1 MNFINM
7 VSSSLA
13 RIPMTILRNRPR
25 SSLVTAA
32 LLVTSFSMS
41 LALTSCG
48 GSEEVL
54 LGRRSEVLAALGTNV
69 ILPSY
74 RTLQTRAGALDTAIA
89 TFVASG
95 LPADRDA
102 ARVAYLALME
112 SVAEVEMMTVG
123 PLGAATQTPGGQ
135 DLFDE
140 MYSWVV
146 VPLSLC
152 GIDRFLAGSTYQDA
166 TVLGAEPLNI
176 RGLGAIDYLLFVDTT
191 ANACGANAE
200 INTNG
205 TWATLSADAD
215 ALAVRRAEMAKV
227 LSAQVKERA
236 DALVAAWD
244 PAFLLEFTDPTRD
257 GALYDSAQ
265 EGLNAVADALF
276 VLDQVTKDL
285 RLVTPAG
292 IRNCATDTCPEALE
306 SQYAGDNK
314 ERILAN
320 LVAYRLIIT
329 GGDGLGFD
337 DLLVDVGAGT
347 FATDMLAHIDAAIAA
362 VGEVDGTLA
371 EALVSDLDDVRALHD
386 AVQLCST
393 DLKTTFLAVL
403 SLDPPNRAGSDN
415 D

>member
-1 MNFINM
+1 
-7 VSSSLA
+7 
-13 RIPMTILRNRPR
+13 MTTHSFPR
-25 SSLVTAA
+25 SPRLALGLVVISLST
-32 LLVTSFSMS
+32 S
-41 LALTSCG
+41 LALMSCG

-95 LPADRDA
+95 LPADREA
-102 ARVAYLALME
+102 AQVAYLALME
-112 SVAEVEMMTVG
+112 SMMEVEMMTVG

-140 MYSWVV
+140 MYSWAV

-152 GIDRFLAGSTYQDA
+152 GVDRFLAGATYQDA

-205 TWATLSADAD
+205 TWAALSADAD
-215 ALAVRRAEMAKV
+215 ALAVRRAQMAKV
-227 LSAQVKERA
+227 LSAQVKDRA

-244 PAFLLEFTDPTRD
+244 PAFLREFTEPARA
-257 GALYDSAQ
+257 GAVYDSAQ

-285 RLVTPAG
+285 RIVAPAG
-292 IRNCATDTCPEALE
+292 IRDCATATCPEALE
-306 SQYAGDNK
+306 SHYAGDNK

-320 LVAYRLIIT
+320 LVAYRLVIT
-329 GGDGLGFD
+329 GGEGLGFD
-337 DLLVDVGAGT
+337 DLLMDVGASA
-347 FATDMLAHIDAAIAA
+347 FATEMLAHIDAAIAA
-362 VGEVDGTLA
+362 VSEVDGTLA

-386 AVQLCST
+386 AVQLCAA